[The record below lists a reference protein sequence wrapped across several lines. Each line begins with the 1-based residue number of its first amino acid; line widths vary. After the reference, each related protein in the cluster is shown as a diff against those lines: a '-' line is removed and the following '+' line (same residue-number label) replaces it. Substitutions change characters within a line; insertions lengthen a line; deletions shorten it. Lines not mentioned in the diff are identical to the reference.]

1 MIDQPNS
8 FMSHLWDS
16 DKVRRARFRPRRASA
31 PDAARRPKS
40 CRRLARAVILRGG
53 DPRLARQRLDSA
65 GKPPIMLR
73 CVATMMRP
81 ALRPAGLN
89 RASLPSSAR
98 PPSSAAGAWTT
109 ARLSKE
115 PSLCR
120 SSICGAIHNVTPL
133 LLFLRGRARNA
144 VCARAA
150 SIDVQC
156 FGPCIRFCG
165 LFEGFFPI
173 IRQKFLQRGASAK
186 RGVGTCYDA
195 AIAS

>member
-16 DKVRRARFRPRRASA
+16 DKVRRARFRPMRASA

-109 ARLSKE
+109 ARRKE
-115 PSLCR
+115 PSLYR
-120 SSICGAIHNVTPL
+120 SIICGALHNGTAGLPSVE
-133 LLFLRGRARNA
+133 RGRGGGVWASPKCSVRQGRLHLVKWTFTRTLGGFLVRILHKSSFNSFTR
-144 VCARAA
+144 CASDRANC
-150 SIDVQC
+150 VY
-156 FGPCIRFCG
+156 
-165 LFEGFFPI
+165 L
-173 IRQKFLQRGASAK
+173 L
-186 RGVGTCYDA
+186 
-195 AIAS
+195 